1 MVSVLLSF
9 CLKMSLSR
17 KNTYLFNSNTYIV
30 LCVFWTFIVFTLLL
44 MPASSFSSAPK
55 LPFLAF
61 LKLPH
66 MDKVVHFIMF
76 AIEAWLIYRSI
87 ELKNHLNNKHLAAI
101 TIVFISLMGLTT
113 EILQGLTYNTQKRM
127 FSLLDLFFDIL
138 ASVCV
143 VLILNLVSR
152 KQTQGRKN

>member
-1 MVSVLLSF
+1 
-9 CLKMSLSR
+9 
-17 KNTYLFNSNTYIV
+17 
-30 LCVFWTFIVFTLLL
+30 
-44 MPASSFSSAPK
+44 
-55 LPFLAF
+55 
-61 LKLPH
+61 

-152 KQTQGRKN
+152 KQKQGRKN

>member
-9 CLKMSLSR
+9 CLKMNLSR

-152 KQTQGRKN
+152 KQKQGRKN

>member
-152 KQTQGRKN
+152 KQKQGRKN